1 MYLYFQR
8 AASQASSVELT
19 LQCLREAMVGDI
31 ETALPATSRLLSEN
45 LARNTDLIVRK
56 EELLEG
62 KLAGLVL
69 RYTFEV

>member
-1 MYLYFQR
+1 
-8 AASQASSVELT
+8 
-19 LQCLREAMVGDI
+19 MVGDI